1 MSTRADLER
10 LEHELAGCLR
20 DVALLARSAGSGTA
34 AEWAA
39 LVEAMCG
46 PQRPLPRT
54 GDAANPAEV
63 RAVLLGV
70 RTRFELRLRVLE
82 RAGDRDDDAFD
93 DALWT
98 FRHRRLE
105 FVEPELAAYI
115 KLVAPRPSVAAAF
128 GRAASAASAPVR
140 PAPANVQLHRCKTCG
155 APRRAD
161 GVYGDCRYCGNPLFK
176 EID

>member
-1 MSTRADLER
+1 MSTRVDLER
-10 LEHELAGCLR
+10 LERELAECLR
-20 DVALLARSAGSGTA
+20 DVVELARSARVQTS
-34 AEWAA
+34 AEWTA

-46 PQRPLPRT
+46 PQRALPFT

-70 RTRFELRLRVLE
+70 RTRFELRLRAIE
-82 RAGDRDDDAFD
+82 RGSDRDDDAFD
-93 DALWT
+93 DVLWT

-128 GRAASAASAPVR
+128 GRAAAAVSAPVVA
-140 PAPANVQLHRCKTCG
+140 APARSQLHRCKTCG

-161 GVYGDCRYCGNPLFK
+161 GVYGDCRYCGNPLFQ